1 MQIDPAALQLDVVQL
16 YLAVLLT
23 PGLHGQ
29 HLGVSREPLQRGA
42 VGPPWAMLP
51 AMEHG

>member
-23 PGLHGQ
+23 PGLRDIVEICG
-29 HLGVSREPLQRGA
+29 
-42 VGPPWAMLP
+42 
-51 AMEHG
+51 